1 MATRDKIYF
10 ISDMHLGATYLGDPL
25 EYERRVVRWLDS
37 IADDAAELYM
47 LGDVLDYWY
56 EYRYVVPRGFTRFFG
71 AVARLADSGVKV
83 TWFIGNHDIWISDY
97 IPRELGVRVVD
108 GYEVVELGSKRFF
121 LSHGDGLGRLPRGF
135 RFIRSMFRNRVCQRL
150 FSAIHPRWTVPLAHR
165 WSSSSRDYSDEVPV
179 FSGRDDEP
187 FINFARE
194 YLASHPGI
202 DYFILGH
209 HHIVLDYPLS
219 ETSRLIIL
227 GDWIHH
233 FSYAVYD
240 GHDVELRY
248 FHD

>member
-71 AVARLADSGVKV
+71 AVACLADSGVKV

-187 FINFARE
+187 FITFARE

-233 FSYAVYD
+233 FSYVVYD

>member
-97 IPRELGVRVVD
+97 IPRELGVKVVD
-108 GYEVVELGSKRFF
+108 GYEVVELGCKRFF

-135 RFIRSMFRNRVCQRL
+135 RFIRSMFRNRTCQRL
-150 FSAIHPRWTVPLAHR
+150 FSAIHPRWTALLLV
-165 WSSSSRDYSDEVPV
+165 
-179 FSGRDDEP
+179 
-187 FINFARE
+187 
-194 YLASHPGI
+194 
-202 DYFILGH
+202 
-209 HHIVLDYPLS
+209 
-219 ETSRLIIL
+219 
-227 GDWIHH
+227 
-233 FSYAVYD
+233 
-240 GHDVELRY
+240 
-248 FHD
+248 